1 MTVNSSLRWPPASS
15 RSRKTRSS
23 ISRAITK
30 TTGPARASLKSGDP
44 MIVTPIKTIEYD
56 HPQAGLSCTAQAWAR
71 LPEAPEAAERAALK
85 DKIRRLL
92 KEREAVLVAHYYVD
106 ADLQDLAEETGGCVS
121 DSLEMARFG
130 RDHPAR
136 TLVVAGVRFMGET
149 AKILS
154 PEKTVLMPDLDA
166 TCSLDLGC
174 PPEEF
179 AAFCDQHPDRTVV
192 VYANTSAAVKARA
205 DWMVTSSI
213 GLDIVQHLH
222 EQGKKIL
229 WAPDKHLGSYIQ
241 KQTGA
246 DMLLWQGSCLVH
258 DEFKGVELDLL
269 KAEYPQ
275 AKVLVHPESPANV
288 VAQADVVGSTS
299 QLIAAAMS
307 MEADTFIV
315 ATDNGILHK
324 MRNAA
329 PGKHFIEAP
338 TAGNSAT
345 CKSCA
350 HCPWMA
356 MNGLR
361 NLAAVLENGNNEV
374 FVDPAV
380 GQQAVRAIDR
390 MLDFA
395 AAKKAK
401 AVPTGALEQNS
412 TLFSGVGPA

>member
-1 MTVNSSLRWPPASS
+1 MQTDEEATAMEIKTVEFERP
-15 RSRKTRSS
+15 
-23 ISRAITK
+23 
-30 TTGPARASLKSGDP
+30 SGDG
-44 MIVTPIKTIEYD
+44 
-56 HPQAGLSCTAQAWAR
+56 ASCVASAWAKV
-71 LPEAPEAAERAALK
+71 PEILQANEKAALK

-92 KEREAVLVAHYYVD
+92 KEKQAVLVAHYYVD

-130 RDHPAR
+130 RDHPAK

-174 PPEEF
+174 PADEF
-179 AAFCDQHPDRTVV
+179 AAFCDAHPDRTVV

-213 GLDIVQHLH
+213 GLDIVAHLH
-222 EQGKKIL
+222 AQGKKIL
-229 WAPDKHLGSYIQ
+229 WAPDRHLGAYIQ

-258 DEFKGVELDLL
+258 DEFKGIELELL
-269 KAEYPQ
+269 RQTHPH
-275 AKVLVHPESPANV
+275 AKVLVHPESPAAV

-299 QLIAAAMS
+299 QLIAAAVALDAT
-307 MEADTFIV
+307 EFIV

-324 MRNAA
+324 MRAAA

-356 MNGLR
+356 MNGLQ
-361 NLAAVLENGNNEV
+361 NLADVLESGRNQV
-374 FVDPAV
+374 HVDAV
-380 GQQAVRAIDR
+380 VREKAVTCIQR

-395 AAKKAK
+395 AARKANTRPS
-401 AVPTGALEQNS
+401 ADLAAEQK
-412 TLFSGVGPA
+412 LFSGIGPA